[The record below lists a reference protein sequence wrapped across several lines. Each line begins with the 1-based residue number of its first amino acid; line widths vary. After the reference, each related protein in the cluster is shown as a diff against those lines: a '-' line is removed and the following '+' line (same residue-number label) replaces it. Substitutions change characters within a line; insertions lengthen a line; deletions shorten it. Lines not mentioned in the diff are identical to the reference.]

1 MFDVGFSE
9 LCLIG
14 IVALLVLGP
23 ERLPRAAR
31 VAGLWIGRAK
41 RAVAGVQSDVKREL
55 YLEDLKRAT
64 DLGKLRQVSQEE
76 AARLTALFNETSSNL
91 SQAASAIAEQEH
103 LAVALE
109 DAPATE
115 PPERD
120 AAAPDFAS
128 KLPQAA
134 ASAEP
139 EQPVVALEPPP
150 PATEPLEH
158 DVDPHSA
165 AR

>member
-14 IVALLVLGP
+14 IIALLVLGP

-31 VAGLWIGRAK
+31 VAGLWLGRAK
-41 RAVAGVQSDVKREL
+41 RTVATVQADVKREL

-76 AARLTALFNETSSNL
+76 AAKLTALFNEAGSNL
-91 SQAASAIAEQEH
+91 YQAANAIAEPEQP
-103 LAVALE
+103 VAAFE
-109 DAPATE
+109 AAAATE
-115 PPERD
+115 QAERD
-120 AAAPDFAS
+120 AGPDVAS

-134 ASAEP
+134 PAEP
-139 EQPVVALEPPP
+139 EHPAIALEGAPV
-150 PATEPLEH
+150 TEPLER
-158 DVDPHSA
+158 DAGP
-165 AR
+165 